1 MSPALLSL
9 TSAGTVVRMQQVTIA
24 TGAVVSADVV
34 VTEMIAEQVFVCALA
49 ALIYIWTERKKERDI
64 SNMAPDVVNLHA
76 WVESTERKK
85 GWSHRDGLLS

>member
-1 MSPALLSL
+1 MTGRWTSSLTPESLCPAFLSL

-49 ALIYIWTERKKERDI
+49 ALIYIWTHRKK
-64 SNMAPDVVNLHA
+64 A
-76 WVESTERKK
+76 
-85 GWSHRDGLLS
+85 